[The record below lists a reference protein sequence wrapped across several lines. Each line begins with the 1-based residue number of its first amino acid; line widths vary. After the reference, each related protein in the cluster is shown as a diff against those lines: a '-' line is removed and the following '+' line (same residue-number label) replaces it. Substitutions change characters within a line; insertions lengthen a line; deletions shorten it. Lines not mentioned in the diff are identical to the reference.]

1 MDNLGKK
8 EKCKQIML
16 KYFGPNSAKLVDSM
30 NEEECLSI
38 CKQKVYGFLGPE
50 KAKIFDN
57 I

>member
-1 MDNLGKK
+1 MDRK

-30 NEEECLSI
+30 KEEECLSI

-50 KAKIFDN
+50 KAKVFDS

>member
-1 MDNLGKK
+1 MDRK
-8 EKCKQIML
+8 EKCKEIML

-30 NEEECLSI
+30 KEEECLSI
-38 CKQKVYGFLGPE
+38 CREKVNGFLGPE